1 MYPLGAIAKSS
12 LLPAPGAWKWGSL
25 VPSSLSPIPSGSVP
39 SPSRSWFQCSAP
51 SPAHSPSGTLPSTSP
66 GQGRCLQLFCM
77 AGEDIKGTKPLPR
90 PCPASAPLPLS
101 QFASWKMMFTG
112 CSRGCWLSSTCPG
125 PAEKRTRVP
134 LLSWEGAFVPS
145 LPWSCISSP
154 LPEELQLL
162 RKHQGK
168 PAEETA
174 AFPSFLLIHQP
185 EPIKLTGAQLFPPSL
200 LISDPLVRG
209 DMIKCKIKCLMPGI
223 WDYQGQAGRLEV
235 EGCVWLQGGIGL
247 VVLLHILSL
256 ICGIERAGKCESP
269 ARVQPRAVPKGKA
282 SLHDAREWLWEGI
295 SVQGWGVRSKI
306 PPWQQHGDVWG
317 QVPWVCR

>member
-1 MYPLGAIAKSS
+1 MHHVPSGSHSKSS

-125 PAEKRTRVP
+125 PAEKRTREHEFLFCPGRGHLSPPSPGPASRP
-134 LLSWEGAFVPS
+134 LFRKSY
-145 LPWSCISSP
+145 SCSGNTRES
-154 LPEELQLL
+154 QQKKLL
-162 RKHQGK
+162 RF
-168 PAEETA
+168 P
-174 AFPSFLLIHQP
+174 PSFLSTSQN
-185 EPIKLTGAQLFPPSL
+185 QLNSQELSSSL
-200 LISDPLVRG
+200 LPF
-209 DMIKCKIKCLMPGI
+209 
-223 WDYQGQAGRLEV
+223 
-235 EGCVWLQGGIGL
+235 
-247 VVLLHILSL
+247 
-256 ICGIERAGKCESP
+256 
-269 ARVQPRAVPKGKA
+269 
-282 SLHDAREWLWEGI
+282 
-295 SVQGWGVRSKI
+295 
-306 PPWQQHGDVWG
+306 
-317 QVPWVCR
+317 